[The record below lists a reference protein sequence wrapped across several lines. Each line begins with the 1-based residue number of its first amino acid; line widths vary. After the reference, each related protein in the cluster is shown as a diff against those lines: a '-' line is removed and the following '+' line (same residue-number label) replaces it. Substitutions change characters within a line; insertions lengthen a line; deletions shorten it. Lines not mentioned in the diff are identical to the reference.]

1 MAERRLKRNLLRIGY
16 NFSGIIKSPKIY
28 IHFKTKFA
36 EIEQQINGHTQIKK
50 KVVQ

>member
-36 EIEQQINGHTQIKK
+36 EIEQQINGHTQI
-50 KVVQ
+50 